1 MSDKD
6 QAEPQTLIPDSG
18 PDRDEMAAAFFPAED
33 EQQGK
38 TILDINDPG
47 RVAVLKQL
55 TSLFPEIE
63 EMEPVLDE
71 FLDDFMQSRTSVQG
85 KSRDEI
91 SDILISMYG
100 GSPDGD
106 RGSMVLKAVGAD
118 EDD

>member
-1 MSDKD
+1 MSDG
-6 QAEPQTLIPDSG
+6 QEEPQTFVPDSG
-18 PDRDEMAAAFFPAED
+18 PDRDKMAAAFFPAED

-47 RVAVLKQL
+47 RVAAIKQL
-55 TSLFPEIE
+55 PRLFPEIE
-63 EMEPVLDE
+63 EMGPVLDD

-91 SDILISMYG
+91 KDILVSMYG

-106 RGSMVLKAVGAD
+106 SGGVVLKALGAD
-118 EDD
+118 EED